1 MNIQIFQQNV
11 QNGINKVFRTEN
23 PGNIITLLLP
33 FEYLRFHF
41 NTIPGNMLLAV
52 SFLLIFSFS
61 VSPLWS
67 QEDYPQGY
75 FRFPIDFTPSLSGTF
90 AEIRSNHFHSGL
102 DYRTGGVEG
111 KPLYAAADGFVSRIR
126 ISPGGFGKAIYLE
139 HPNGF
144 STVYAHVRNFAPGI
158 TQYIRSEQYKQES
171 FDVDLYPEPKSIQV
185 KKGEVIAWS
194 GNSGSSGG
202 PHLHFE
208 IRHTHNQ
215 QPINPKLFGL
225 NILDNI
231 HPVIQALKIYPTGEY
246 STINGKEEALTF
258 ELKGANGNY
267 WLNQDQPI
275 RIAGEVAFGI
285 QAYDVHNHSNLKNGI
300 SIIDISIDDKL
311 VFAYRVNEFAFSE
324 TRYVNAVI
332 DYEEL
337 MRSKR
342 RFIQTRLLPNN
353 PLRIYPINN
362 NGGTFLF
369 AEQKNH
375 VVKIEVKDAAG
386 NTAKLQFR
394 VAGTQPSA
402 APLLATNTDNKTFFR
417 YDRINRFQNN
427 DFVLEMPANALYE
440 DVWFEFDE
448 EAMVKGTLAKQ
459 FHVHNKYTPVHSN
472 FTIAMKPVMFDQ
484 KLKNKVVIVRK
495 DDNGK
500 WSAAGG
506 SFKDGFVTASVRS
519 FGVYSLMADTLAPQ
533 IKPLNVV
540 INKNISQQ
548 QDIRIKISDDLS
560 GIKSYRGTMNGK
572 WILMDYDAKND
583 LLVYEMDDRTQKGSN
598 KFKLVVED
606 QVGNQAV
613 YEATLVR

>member
-1 MNIQIFQQNV
+1 
-11 QNGINKVFRTEN
+11 
-23 PGNIITLLLP
+23 
-33 FEYLRFHF
+33 
-41 NTIPGNMLLAV
+41 MLLTI
-52 SFLLIFSFS
+52 SFLLFFSFS

-67 QEDYPQGY
+67 QESYPQGY
-75 FRFPIDFTPSLSGTF
+75 FRSPIDFTPSISGTF

-111 KPLYAAADGFVSRIR
+111 KAIYAAADGFVSRIR
-126 ISPGGFGKAIYLE
+126 IAPGGFGKAIYIE

-144 STVYAHVRNFAPGI
+144 STVYAHVRNFVPSI
-158 TQYIRSEQYKQES
+158 TQYIRSEQYKLES

-185 KKGEVIAWS
+185 KKGEMIAWS

-215 QPINPKLFGL
+215 NPINPKLFGL

-231 HPVIQALKIYPTGEY
+231 PPVLQAMKIYPANEY
-246 STINGKEEALTF
+246 SIINGKAQALTL
-258 ELKGANGNY
+258 ELKGANSNY
-267 WLNQDQPI
+267 WLNQDHPI
-275 RIAGEVAFGI
+275 RIGGEIGFGI
-285 QAYDVHNHSNLKNGI
+285 EAYDVHNHSKQKNGI
-300 SIIDISIDDKL
+300 SIIDIFIDDKQ
-311 VFAYRVNEFAFSE
+311 VFAYHVEEFAFSE

-342 RFIQTRLLPNN
+342 RFIQTRVLPNN
-353 PLRIYPINN
+353 PLRIYPIMS
-362 NGGTFLF
+362 NGGVFEFTG
-369 AEQKNH
+369 QKNH

-386 NTAKLQFR
+386 NIAKLQFR
-394 VAGTQPSA
+394 VTGTQPSA
-402 APLLATNTDNKTFFR
+402 VPLDTNGTENKTLFR

-427 DFVLEMPANALYE
+427 DFVLEMPANTLYE

-448 EAMVKGTLAKQ
+448 EAMAKGTLAKQ

-472 FTIAMKPVMFDQ
+472 FVIAIKPVGLDQ
-484 KLKNKVVIVRK
+484 KLSSRLVVVSR
-495 DDNGK
+495 DDNGE
-500 WSAAGG
+500 WTSAGG
-506 SFKDGFVTASVRS
+506 SLKDGFVTVSVRS
-519 FGVYSLMADTLAPQ
+519 FGVYSVMDDTLAPQ

-540 INKNISQQ
+540 DNKNISQQ
-548 QDIRIKISDDLS
+548 QDIRVKISDDLS
-560 GIKSYRGTMNGK
+560 GIKSYRGAMNGN

-583 LLVYEMDDRTQKGSN
+583 LLVYEIDDRTQKGIN

-606 QVGNQAV
+606 QVGNLAV
-613 YEATLVR
+613 YEANLVK

>member
-1 MNIQIFQQNV
+1 
-11 QNGINKVFRTEN
+11 
-23 PGNIITLLLP
+23 
-33 FEYLRFHF
+33 
-41 NTIPGNMLLAV
+41 MLLAV

-75 FRFPIDFTPSLSGTF
+75 FRSPIDFTPSLSGTF

-102 DYRTGGVEG
+102 DYRTGGIEG

-126 ISPGGFGKAIYLE
+126 IASGGFGKAIYIE

-158 TQYIRSEQYKQES
+158 TQYIRSEQYRQES
-171 FDVDLYPEPKSIQV
+171 FDVDLYPEPESIQV
-185 KKGEVIAWS
+185 KKGEVIGWS

-215 QPINPKLFGL
+215 NPINPKLFGL

-231 HPVIQALKIYPTGEY
+231 HPVIQALKIYPVNEQ
-246 STINGKEEALTF
+246 STINEQAKALTLD
-258 ELKGANGNY
+258 LKGANGNY
-267 WLNQDQPI
+267 WLTQDQPI
-275 RIAGEVAFGI
+275 RIGGEVAFGI

-300 SIIDISIDDKL
+300 PVINIFIDEL
-311 VFAYRVNEFAFSE
+311 QVFAYRVDEFAFSE

-337 MRSKR
+337 IRSKR
-342 RFIQTRLLPNN
+342 RFIQTRVLPNN
-353 PLRIYPINN
+353 PLRIYPIIN
-362 NGGTFLF
+362 NGGAFSFT
-369 AEQKNH
+369 EQKNH
-375 VVKIEVKDAAG
+375 AVRIEVVDAAG

-394 VAGTQPSA
+394 VTGMKSSP
-402 APLLATNTDNKTFFR
+402 APVVTTAIEDKTLFR
-417 YDRINRFQNN
+417 YDRINRFQSN

-448 EAMVKGTLAKQ
+448 EAMAKETFAKQ

-472 FTIAMKPVMFDQ
+472 FVIAIKPVGFDQ
-484 KLKNKVVIVRK
+484 KLHNKLVVVSR

-500 WSAAGG
+500 WTSAGG
-506 SFKDGFVTASVRS
+506 SLKDGFVTASVRS
-519 FGVYSLMADTLAPQ
+519 FGVYSIMADTLTPQ
-533 IKPLNVV
+533 IKPVNVV
-540 INKNISQQ
+540 NNKNISQQ
-548 QDIRIKISDDLS
+548 NDIRVNITDNLS

-583 LLVYEMDDRTQKGSN
+583 LLLYEIDDRTQKGSN
-598 KFKLVVED
+598 KFTLVVED

-613 YEATLVR
+613 YEANLVR